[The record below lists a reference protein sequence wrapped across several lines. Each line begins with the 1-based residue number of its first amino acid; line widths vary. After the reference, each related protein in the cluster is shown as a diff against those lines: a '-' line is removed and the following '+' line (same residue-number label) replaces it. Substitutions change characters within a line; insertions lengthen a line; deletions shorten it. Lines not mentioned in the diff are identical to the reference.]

1 MCDEESFGVS
11 PYCSALNDDVVWLEF
26 TVSLPYEGPA
36 SPRRTEA
43 IH

>member
-1 MCDEESFGVS
+1 MCDEELFDVS
-11 PYCSALNDDVVWLEF
+11 PYCSALNDVVWIEF

-36 SPRRTEA
+36 SPHRIEA